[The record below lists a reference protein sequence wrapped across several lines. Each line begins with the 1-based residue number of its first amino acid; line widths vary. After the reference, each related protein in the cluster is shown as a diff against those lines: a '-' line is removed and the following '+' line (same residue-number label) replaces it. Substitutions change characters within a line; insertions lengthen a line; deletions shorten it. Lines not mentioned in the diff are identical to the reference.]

1 MRSYIP
7 AYLLQKNNVV
17 LNVLGTALF
26 AEIFIAVFQPFGSR
40 GWLPDG
46 PENGLIY
53 FASATVVVLVAMG
66 IIAISRT
73 IMYKYGKTH
82 RITYMSYAL
91 WILAEVIAMSLIYT
105 LAVLFVYNIFP
116 TLVASS
122 EKMDF
127 MNLLGKS
134 MLYTAFILFIP
145 YSVFILYFALVDT
158 SHQLQM
164 KILES
169 DGQSAEPDKPQVFN
183 FTDEK
188 NDFAI
193 SISDENLYYIVAAD
207 NYVDIVYL
215 NSGKLKHFML
225 RQSLKNIEEQF
236 AGRGIVRCHRSYMVN
251 LRKVKILRRDDM
263 GLTIDFDNPQL
274 QTVPVS
280 KTYGERLTR
289 IFMG

>member
-1 MRSYIP
+1 MKSYIP
-7 AYLLQKNNVV
+7 TYQLQKNNVV

-40 GWLPDG
+40 AWLPKG

-82 RITYMSYAL
+82 RITYLSYAF
-91 WILAEVIAMSLIYT
+91 WITAEVVAMAMTYT
-105 LAVLFVYNIFP
+105 LAVLFIYKMFP
-116 TLVASS
+116 NLVASS
-122 EKMDF
+122 EQLDF
-127 MNLLGKS
+127 LNLLGKS
-134 MLYTAFILFIP
+134 MLYTTFILFIP
-145 YSVFILYFALVDT
+145 YSVFILYFALADT
-158 SHQLQM
+158 SRQLQAV
-164 KILES
+164 KTQTES
-169 DGQSAEPDKPQVFN
+169 DQPEAEHSQVFN

-193 SISDENLYYIVAAD
+193 SIRDENLYYIIAAD
-207 NYVDIVYL
+207 NYVDIVYM
-215 NSGKLKHFML
+215 NSGKVKHFLL
-225 RQSLKNIEEQF
+225 RQSLKNVEEQF
-236 AGRGIVRCHRSYMVN
+236 ASRGLVRCHRSYIVN
-251 LRKVKILRRDDM
+251 LKKMRILRRDDD

-280 KTYGERLTR
+280 KTYSEKLTR
-289 IFMG
+289 IFTE

>member
-7 AYLLQKNNVV
+7 SYLLQRNNVV

-40 GWLPDG
+40 NWLPRG

-73 IMYKYGKTH
+73 IMYKHGKNH
-82 RITYMSYAL
+82 RISYFSYAV
-91 WILAEVIAMSLIYT
+91 WILAEVVAMSLTYTFAVMTIYRM
-105 LAVLFVYNIFP
+105 FP
-116 TLVASS
+116 HLVASS
-122 EKMDF
+122 EQMDF

-134 MLYTAFILFIP
+134 ILYTAFILFIP

-158 SHQLQM
+158 ARQLQSKM
-164 KILES
+164 SE
-169 DGQSAEPDKPQVFN
+169 EPTGSVEPEKVQVFN

-188 NDFAI
+188 NEFAI
-193 SISDENLYYIVAAD
+193 SVRDENLYYIAAAD

-215 NSGKLKHFML
+215 NNGKVKHFLL
-225 RQSLKNIEEQF
+225 RQSLKNVEEQF
-236 AGRGIVRCHRSYMVN
+236 ADRGLVRCQRSYMVN
-251 LRKVKILRRDDM
+251 LSKVKILRREDD
-263 GLTIDFDNPQL
+263 GLVIDFDHPQL
-274 QTVPVS
+274 QTIPVS
-280 KTYGERLTR
+280 KTYSDRLTR
-289 IFMG
+289 IFT